1 MFAVVETG
9 GKQYKVSV
17 GSVIEVEKINTKEGE
32 EVVLD
37 RILLLNKD
45 GEVLIG
51 RPYLEGVKII
61 AKVLRQDKYPKVIV
75 FKFKRKKH
83 YRRKHGHRQFFTRLA
98 IENIVIQ

>member
-17 GSVIEVEKINTKEGE
+17 GSIIEVEKINAKEGE

-37 RILLLNKD
+37 KILLLNKD

-51 RPYLEGVKII
+51 RPYLEGVKVI
-61 AKVLRQDKYPKVIV
+61 AKVLRQDKYPKIIV
-75 FKFKRKKH
+75 FKFKKKKH
-83 YRRKHGHRQFFTRLA
+83 YRKKYGHRQPFTRLA
-98 IENIVIQ
+98 IEDIIIQ